1 MHYVTFWKNL
11 QVVAGLEK
19 LASGGDELVSQQAQ
33 PLLAGACDEIFSG
46 MKKAASELLKDASPV
61 QMTQLLFSM
70 RDSHRVTGEKFAAAP
85 EETAELFQKL
95 VTAAFV
101 DDTLEAQLEKLS
113 GDEYDAARRVQ
124 LLGRE
129 YAVNLM
135 RGLFA

>member
-19 LASGGDELVSQQAQ
+19 LALSVDAQTSEQAQ
-33 PLLAGACDEIFSG
+33 PLLAGACDELFETV
-46 MKKAASELLKDASPV
+46 KQAAADRGEHLTSALWGYREA
-61 QMTQLLFSM
+61 
-70 RDSHRVTGEKFAAAP
+70 HRTTGEKFAAAA
-85 EETAELFQKL
+85 EETAELLQKL
-95 VTAAFV
+95 ATATYV
-101 DDTLEAQLEKLS
+101 DEVLDAKLEKLS